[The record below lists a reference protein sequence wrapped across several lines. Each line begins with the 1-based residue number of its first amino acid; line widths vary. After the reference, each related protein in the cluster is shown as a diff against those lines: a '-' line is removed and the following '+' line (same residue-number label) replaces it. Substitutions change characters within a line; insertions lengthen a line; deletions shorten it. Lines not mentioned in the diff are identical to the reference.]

1 MERLKMGD
9 MPQIS
14 VIVPVYRVETYLKRC
29 IDSILGQSFPYF
41 ELILVDDGSPDRS
54 PEICDAYAKT
64 DDRIRVIHQKNSG
77 VSAARNAG
85 IEWVFAHSTSRWIA
99 FVDGDDWLHKD
110 YLQIL
115 YDEVQRSGTNA
126 AVCSRKWVNKWIPDD
141 EIEHVSFQKLDMDMA
156 YSVNYFGCNGAHCK
170 LLDRALFQEIRFPEG
185 KVYEDVYI
193 LYRLL
198 LKAGTI
204 SVCNIPLYYYFQ
216 NTEGITKKG
225 WTEQRLDQIEA
236 HEQRL
241 AFLEAEGYNNAY
253 KRCVEAYSI
262 ALAEQLQKLK
272 PLCRENW
279 KYVRYYIRIRRKFRS
294 VFRSAEKQGSFPLN
308 DENWGMYRMA
318 GYPWLIM
325 KIRYLMQFK

>member
-1 MERLKMGD
+1 MGD
-9 MPQIS
+9 MPKIS
-14 VIVPVYRVETYLKRC
+14 VIVPVYQVEPYLKRC
-29 IDSILGQSFPYF
+29 IDSILGQSFPHF
-41 ELILVDDGSPDRS
+41 ELILVDDGSPDKS

-64 DDRIRVIHQKNSG
+64 DDRIHVIHQKNSG

-99 FVDGDDWLHKD
+99 FVDGDDWLHRE
-110 YLQIL
+110 YLALL
-115 YDEVQRSGTNA
+115 YGEVQHSGTKA
-126 AVCSRKWVNKWIPDD
+126 AVCSRKWVSEWIPDP
-141 EIEHVSFQKLDMDMA
+141 EIGTVCFHHMDMDRA
-156 YSVNYFGCNGAHCK
+156 YLENYFGCNGAHCK
-170 LLDRALFQEIRFPEG
+170 LLDRELLQEIRFPEG
-185 KVYEDVYI
+185 KVYEDVFI

-216 NTEGITKKG
+216 NTEGLTKKG

-272 PLCRENW
+272 PMCKENL
-279 KYVRYYIRIRRKFRS
+279 KYVRYYIKIMGKFCK
-294 VFRSAEKQGSFPLN
+294 VFRKAEKLGRFPLN

-325 KIRYLMQFK
+325 KIRYLLQFK